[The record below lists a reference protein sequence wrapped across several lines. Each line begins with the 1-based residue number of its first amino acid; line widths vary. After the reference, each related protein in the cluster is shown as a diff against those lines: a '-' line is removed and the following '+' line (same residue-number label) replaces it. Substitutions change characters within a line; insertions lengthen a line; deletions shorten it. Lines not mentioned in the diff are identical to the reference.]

1 MKRLDFEGLQY
12 YTSKLLGKIKS
23 WFVGST
29 PTVQVRPSND
39 MSPKI
44 IDGLTL
50 GLGSNRIG
58 PDIESNITADLL
70 TDQLRFVIHCD
81 SVESAQNL
89 CNSGEYVL
97 RFSYLSRRYDTP
109 KWVCPSR
116 NKSESANGRWYD
128 GTTWDEVPI
137 DSSHFQSK
145 SQITLDTGNTAR
157 DMMRD
162 LIDLN
167 NLPSEVL
174 ESLTEEQK
182 VECVLPFMLENAVL
196 FGSNEWW
203 VIAKKVIRRKALFK
217 GVLEY
222 LSDTEQEVSAKTV
235 NLAPSNA
242 YSIPIKVSVW
252 KGDLEL
258 PGCSIGA
265 LTFHKKRN
273 TGLHSPIHFVYKYK
287 ETNKR

>member
-1 MKRLDFEGLQY
+1 MY
-12 YTSKLLGKIKS
+12 PKLIE
-23 WFVGST
+23 
-29 PTVQVRPSND
+29 
-39 MSPKI
+39 
-44 IDGLTL
+44 GLTL
-50 GLGSNRIG
+50 GLGNNRIG
-58 PDIESNITADLL
+58 PDIESNITACLL

-116 NKSESANGRWYD
+116 NKEASANGRWYD
-128 GTTWDEVPI
+128 GTTWDEIQI
-137 DSSHFQSK
+137 DPSCFQSK
-145 SQITLDTGNTAR
+145 SYITLDTGNTAR
-157 DMMRD
+157 DMMLD
-162 LIDLN
+162 LIDLKN
-167 NLPSEVL
+167 MPDEIHA
-174 ESLTEEQK
+174 SLTDGLLED
-182 VECVLPFMLENAVL
+182 ECVHPFMLENSAI
-196 FGSNEWW
+196 FGSNQWY
-203 VIAKKVIRRKALFK
+203 VVATKVIRRRALFK

-222 LSDTEQEVSAKTV
+222 LSDTEQTVSAETV

-258 PGCSIGA
+258 PGCSVGA

-273 TGLHSPIHFVYKYK
+273 TSVHSPINFVYKYK